1 MSVKIKNSKLI
12 RKARE
17 VNLNKEDWTLNKIIS
32 QANQFNQNIII
43 YGLSFKPNI
52 DDLRESP
59 ALNIS
64 LKLLNKTKK
73 DIFVVEPYVSKEKIE
88 ELGFNYINLET
99 ALDFEGFHV
108 ILVKHDIFCNYMEK
122 ISRKNYLDFCRL
134 NKLMVKK
141 FIQKLLFLKKDFI
154 K

>member
-1 MSVKIKNSKLI
+1 M
-12 RKARE
+12 
-17 VNLNKEDWTLNKIIS
+17 NKIIS
-32 QANQFNQNIII
+32 QANQLNQNIII

-122 ISRKNYLDFCRL
+122 NFQEKLFRFCRL
-134 NKLMVKK
+134 NKLMVKNLYK
-141 FIQKLLFLKKDFI
+141 NYFFLKKDFI